1 VLAADMILNL
11 PDYSAA
17 ERTFQ
22 LLTQVAG
29 RAGRGDKPGSVIVQT
44 YNPEHYSIL
53 AAQMHDYQAFY
64 RNEIQMRELMV
75 YPPFCYMVRIL
86 VSDFSPDGLLDGMQR
101 MADGIAERYP
111 DIEML
116 GPSEAPVSIVRKRHR
131 FHIILKGG
139 SLDLLREAAEY
150 GQNFMNLSRK
160 SKTLRILIDVEPSSV
175 L

>member
-1 VLAADMILNL
+1 MKRGAKMELKIGKTIKELRTERGITMAELADAL
-11 PDYSAA
+11 
-17 ERTFQ
+17 
-22 LLTQVAG
+22 
-29 RAGRGDKPGSVIVQT
+29 SVTPQ
-44 YNPEHYSIL
+44 S
-53 AAQMHDYQAFY
+53 
-64 RNEIQMRELMV
+64 
-75 YPPFCYMVRIL
+75 
-86 VSDFSPDGLLDGMQR
+86 VSRWESGTS
-101 MADGIAERYP
+101 YP